1 MRFIKRGNI
10 MKKITFLM
18 LHLNYGGIEKQVT
31 TLANELSKEY
41 KIEIISLYNIL
52 SGKSFYELDER
63 INVKYIFN
71 SGPNRSEIKN
81 ALKKFKLINLVS
93 ELRKAFKMLYTK
105 YFGLK
110 KIINKLNTDIL
121 ISSRIEFSK
130 QIKRDDIITISQEHS
145 FNDEKKY
152 IKKVKRSFKHI
163 KYLVVMTKGAKQR
176 YDEWLKEEKVKPEVV
191 VIPNMIKENKTGKTS
206 TLTNNQIISV
216 GRLEEV
222 KDFYT
227 LILVFSVIVK
237 KYPNYVLKII
247 GEGSM
252 REKLE
257 EQIKNCNLKKKV
269 ILTGKLNENEI
280 NNEFLKSDI
289 FVLTSKS
296 ESFSLVLCEA
306 MNYGIPC
313 VAFDVDVGPREIIQ
327 NGKNGFL
334 IEDRNIDLMIK
345 KIDELLSN
353 DEIRKNFG
361 ANALESVKKFYGK
374 KIISLWNNIMNGEK

>member
-1 MRFIKRGNI
+1 

-145 FNDEKKY
+145 FIDEKKY

-163 KYLVVMTKGAKQR
+163 KYLVVMTKGAKQK

-191 VIPNMIKENKTGKTS
+191 VIPNMIKENKTEKNS
-206 TLTNNQIISV
+206 TLDNNQIISV

-257 EQIKNCNLKKKV
+257 EQIKNCNLEKKV

-289 FVLTSKS
+289 LVLTSKS

-306 MNYGIPC
+306 MNYGVPC

-345 KIDELLSN
+345 KIDGLLSN
-353 DEIRKNFG
+353 NDIRKKMG
-361 ANALESVKKFYGK
+361 IDAKKKASQYYPD
-374 KIISLWNNIMNGEK
+374 KILDKWVDILK

>member
-31 TLANELSKEY
+31 TLANELSEEY

-71 SGPNRSEIKN
+71 SGPNRSKIKN

-145 FNDEKKY
+145 FIDEKKY

-176 YDEWLKEEKVKPEVV
+176 YDEWLKEEKIKPEVV
-191 VIPNMIKENKTGKTS
+191 VIPNMIKENKTEKNS
-206 TLTNNQIISV
+206 TLDNNQIISV

-257 EQIKNCNLKKKV
+257 EQIKNCNLEKKV

-280 NNEFLKSDI
+280 NNQFLKSDV

-306 MNYGIPC
+306 MNYGVPC
-313 VAFDVDVGPREIIQ
+313 IAFDVDVGPREIIQ

-353 DEIRKNFG
+353 NILRKEFG
-361 ANALESVKKFYGK
+361 KEAKCYAKKY
-374 KIISLWNNIMNGEK
+374 ISINIVNLWKYIFE

>member
-1 MRFIKRGNI
+1 

-145 FNDEKKY
+145 FIDEKKY

-176 YDEWLKEEKVKPEVV
+176 YDEWLKKEKIKPEVV
-191 VIPNMIKENKTGKTS
+191 VIPNMIKGNKTGKTS

-227 LILVFSVIVK
+227 LILIFSVIVK

-257 EQIKNCNLKKKV
+257 EQIKNCNLEKKI

-280 NNEFLKSDI
+280 NNEFLKSDV

-306 MNYGIPC
+306 MNYGVPC
-313 VAFDVDVGPREIIQ
+313 VAFDVDVGPREIIKNSV
-327 NGKNGFL
+327 NGLL

-345 KIDELLSN
+345 KIDGLLSN
-353 DEIRKNFG
+353 NDIRKKMG
-361 ANALESVKKFYGK
+361 IDAKKKVSQYYPD
-374 KIISLWNNIMNGEK
+374 KILDKWVDILK

>member
-1 MRFIKRGNI
+1 

-145 FNDEKKY
+145 FIDEKKY

-257 EQIKNCNLKKKV
+257 EQIKNCNLEKKV

-334 IEDRNIDLMIK
+334 IEDRKIDLMIK

-353 DEIRKNFG
+353 NVLRKEFG
-361 ANALESVKKFYGK
+361 EEAKCYTKKF
-374 KIISLWNNIMNGEK
+374 ISINIVNLWKYIFE

>member
-1 MRFIKRGNI
+1 

-31 TLANELSKEY
+31 TLANELSEEY

-71 SGPNRSEIKN
+71 SGPNRSKIKN

-145 FNDEKKY
+145 FIDEKKY

-176 YDEWLKEEKVKPEVV
+176 YDEWLKEEKIKPEVV
-191 VIPNMIKENKTGKTS
+191 VIPNMIKENKTEKNS
-206 TLTNNQIISV
+206 TLDNNQIISV

-257 EQIKNCNLKKKV
+257 EQIKNCNLEKKV

-280 NNEFLKSDI
+280 NNQFLKSDV

-306 MNYGIPC
+306 MNYGVPC
-313 VAFDVDVGPREIIQ
+313 IAFDVDVGPREIIQ

-353 DEIRKNFG
+353 NILRKEFG
-361 ANALESVKKFYGK
+361 KEAKCYAKKY
-374 KIISLWNNIMNGEK
+374 ISINIVNLWKYIFE

>member
-1 MRFIKRGNI
+1 

-145 FNDEKKY
+145 FIDEKKY

-176 YDEWLKEEKVKPEVV
+176 YDEWLKEEKIKPEVV
-191 VIPNMIKENKTGKTS
+191 VIPNMIKENKTEKNS
-206 TLTNNQIISV
+206 TLDNNQIISV

-257 EQIKNCNLKKKV
+257 EQIKNCNLEKKV

-345 KIDELLSN
+345 KIDGLLSN
-353 DEIRKNFG
+353 NDIRKKMG
-361 ANALESVKKFYGK
+361 IDAKKKASQYYPD
-374 KIISLWNNIMNGEK
+374 KILDKWVDILK